1 MNAAYSVKWEEKR
14 RWYST
19 VVLIVAMIAA
29 LLAPG
34 TSASADLPLLQSAV
48 EDAAGSAGQFERF
61 IVQETATAGD
71 GPELLVGELGG
82 VVVLE
87 LGIIDAFVADI
98 PASAATVLLQ
108 HPEVA
113 KVTPDSSVDYLWGH
127 FRQWEGTS
135 QQMDAL
141 TGPGSM
147 YEVTEKTRA
156 DDAWSWYQATGD
168 DVTVAIID
176 SGVTPVAGLSDGRLI
191 NGPDLSFESQTGE
204 QYVDTFGHGTH
215 LAGIIAGRDRATRA
229 YGYSYNH
236 DDEFTGMAPDADVLS
251 VRTAGRNGATDV
263 SQIIAAID
271 WVVQHR
277 NDNGMNVRV
286 LNLSFGTD
294 GTQDY
299 LLDPLA
305 YAVEQAWKAG
315 IVVVVAA
322 GNDGNSALLRNP
334 AYDPFVI
341 AVGAADG
348 NSVASF
354 SNCGDRS
361 RHVDIVAPG
370 RSIVS
375 LRTPGSYADV
385 NNPDAVVQERFF
397 VGSGTS
403 QAAAVV
409 SGAVAQILDAKPYL
423 EPDEVKSLLMES
435 ARRFWGVDSKCQGS
449 GMLDVA
455 GALRQWVPW
464 DADQKATPS
473 KGNGSL
479 DAARGSYRISMDG
492 VELNGEQDIFGQAWD
507 GDAHAE
513 LSAMGVSWSGGDWN
527 GVSWSGV
534 SWSGVSWSG
543 VSWSGV
549 SWSGVSW
556 SGVSWSGVSWSGVS
570 WSAGAWS
577 GVSWD
582 GPVPRY
588 N

>member
-1 MNAAYSVKWEEKR
+1 MNEAHSVKWEDRR
-14 RWYST
+14 RWYLAI
-19 VVLIVAMIAA
+19 VLVVAMIAA
-29 LLAPG
+29 LPAAMA
-34 TSASADLPLLQSAV
+34 SSADDSPLLQVIV
-48 EDAAGSAGQFERF
+48 EKAAGSDGSVERF
-61 IVQETATAGD
+61 IVQETALAGD
-71 GPELLVGELGG
+71 GPELLVSELGG
-82 VVVLE
+82 EVVVE
-87 LGIIDAFVADI
+87 LDIIGAFVADI

-108 HPEVA
+108 HPEVVE
-113 KVTPDSSVDYLWGH
+113 VTPDSSVNYLWDH
-127 FRQWEGTS
+127 FRQWGGTS
-135 QQMDAL
+135 SRQTDAL
-141 TGPGSM
+141 TGPGSL
-147 YEVTEKTRA
+147 YDITEKTRA
-156 DDAWSWYQATGD
+156 DDAWSQYQATGD

-191 NGPDLSFESQTGE
+191 NGPDLSFESQTGDP
-204 QYVDTFGHGTH
+204 YVDTFGHGTH

-229 YGYSYNH
+229 YRYGYNH
-236 DDEFTGMAPDADVLS
+236 DDEFTGMAPDANVLS

-354 SNCGDRS
+354 SNCGDS
-361 RHVDIVAPG
+361 GRHVDIVAPG
-370 RSIVS
+370 RSIIS
-375 LRTPGSYADV
+375 LRAPGSDADV
-385 NNPDAVVQERFF
+385 SNPDAVVQDRFF

-423 EPDEVKSLLMES
+423 EPDEVKYLLMES
-435 ARRFWGVDSKCQGS
+435 ANRLWGVDSKCQGS
-449 GMLDVA
+449 GMLDVF
-455 GALRQWVPW
+455 GALRQWVPRN
-464 DADQKATPS
+464 ADQNATPS
-473 KGNGSL
+473 QGNGTL
-479 DAARGSYRISMDG
+479 DAARGSYRLSLDG
-492 VELNGEQDIFGQAWD
+492 VELSGEQDIFGQSWD
-507 GDAHAE
+507 GDVYAE
-513 LSAMGVSWSGGDWN
+513 LSALGVSWSGGDWN

-534 SWSGVSWSG
+534 SWSGLSWSG
-543 VSWSGV
+543 VSWSGL
-549 SWSGVSW
+549 S
-556 SGVSWSGVSWSGVS
+556 
-570 WSAGAWS
+570 WS

-582 GPVPRY
+582 GPKPRY